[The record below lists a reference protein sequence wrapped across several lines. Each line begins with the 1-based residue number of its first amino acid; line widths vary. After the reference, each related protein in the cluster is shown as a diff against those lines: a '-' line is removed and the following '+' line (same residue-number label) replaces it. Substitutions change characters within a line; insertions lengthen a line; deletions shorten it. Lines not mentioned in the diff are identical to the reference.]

1 MFLLAC
7 PQQPIPLQRCF
18 ELWLRLAHLSNQQE
32 QGRGGVRPRL
42 WLAPKALPVDPSTDQ
57 PLERLA
63 LEAWAASQ
71 EVLEVLRA
79 GPSTDQPLEHLALE
93 AWAASLEVLGVLRA
107 GPSVDQRL
115 A

>member
-1 MFLLAC
+1 
-7 PQQPIPLQRCF
+7 
-18 ELWLRLAHLSNQQE
+18 
-32 QGRGGVRPRL
+32 
-42 WLAPKALPVDPSTDQ
+42 
-57 PLERLA
+57 

-93 AWAASLEVLGVLRA
+93 AWAASLEVLEVLQA
-107 GPSVDQRL
+107 GPSTDQRL